1 MVVLPSVLLPLF
13 LCELCLLLEGFSVA
27 SPEGSV
33 PLDVSA
39 LEALLELFEPFVP
52 EFEELSVDSPLEV
65 VPFISSP
72 R

>member
-1 MVVLPSVLLPLF
+1 VVVLPSVLLPLF
-13 LCELCLLLEGFSVA
+13 LCELCLLEGFSVA

-33 PLDVSA
+33 PFDVSA
-39 LEALLELFEPFVP
+39 LEALLELFELFVP

-65 VPFISSP
+65 VPFMSSP

>member
-13 LCELCLLLEGFSVA
+13 LCELCLLEGFSVA

-33 PLDVSA
+33 PFDVSA
-39 LEALLELFEPFVP
+39 LEALLELFELFVP

-65 VPFISSP
+65 VPFMSSP